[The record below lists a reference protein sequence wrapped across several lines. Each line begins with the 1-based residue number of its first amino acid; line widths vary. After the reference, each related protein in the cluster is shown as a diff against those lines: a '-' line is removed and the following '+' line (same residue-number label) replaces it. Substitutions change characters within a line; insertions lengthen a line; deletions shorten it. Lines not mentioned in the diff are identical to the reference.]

1 MFIKNQQL
9 PDIMKNMKTVNDLAP
24 GDLGVI
30 FDINAPLKIKRRLMD
45 MGIIK
50 GVEVEMI
57 RTAPLGDPLEIKV
70 HNTLVALRKN
80 EAGFLIIEQGEKICA
95 RKRRRL
101 RSGWKP
107 K

>member
-1 MFIKNQQL
+1 
-9 PDIMKNMKTVNDLAP
+9 MKNMKTVNDLEP

-30 FDINAPLKIKRRLMD
+30 FDIIAPLKIKRRLMD

-57 RTAPLGDPLEIKV
+57 RTAPFGDPLEIKV
-70 HNTLVALRKN
+70 HNILVALRKN
-80 EAGFLIIEQGEKICA
+80 EAGFLIIEQGVKIHG
-95 RKRRRL
+95 RKRRRH
-101 RSGWKP
+101 RSGRKP